1 MKKTLSLI
9 VLISLIALM
18 SACGKTPDTA
28 QSADANSAAATS
40 TSTAANATDKPPFSS
55 GSDSKESK
63 GGFFSREVVEPI
75 TIPSGTPVTV
85 RLQTGVSSATN
96 NSGDSFDAVLDAP
109 LVINGKT
116 VAPAGAP
123 VSGKVVAAKSS
134 GHLKDPGMIQL
145 ALSSITIDK
154 KAIPVSSSSVIA
166 RGGSHTKRNAA
177 IIGGST
183 GGGALI
189 GGLLGGGKGALIG
202 AGVGAAGG
210 TTGAYATGKKDVGFA
225 AERRL
230 TFRLTQAI
238 TVKS

>member
-1 MKKTLSLI
+1 MKKTLSLFI
-9 VLISLIALM
+9 LISLIALM
-18 SACGKTPDTA
+18 SACGKTPDA
-28 QSADANSAAATS
+28 SQSADANNLAATS
-40 TSTAANATDKPPFSS
+40 STTADASAKPPFSS
-55 GSDSKESK
+55 TESKESK

-75 TIPSGTPVTV
+75 TIPSGTAVTV

-116 VAPAGAP
+116 VAPAGTP
-123 VSGKVVAAKSS
+123 VTGKVVAARRS
-134 GHLKDPGMIQL
+134 GHRKDPGMIQL
-145 ALSSITIDK
+145 ALSSITLDK
-154 KAIPVSSSSVIA
+154 KSVPVSSSSVVA
-166 RGGSHTKRNAA
+166 RGSSHTKRNAA

-183 GGGALI
+183 GGGALL
-189 GGLLGGGKGALIG
+189 GGILGGGKGALIG

-210 TTGAYATGKKDVGFA
+210 TTGAYASGKKDVGFA

>member
-1 MKKTLSLI
+1 MKKTLSLFI
-9 VLISLIALM
+9 LISLIALM
-18 SACGKTPDTA
+18 SACGKTPDQA
-28 QSADANSAAATS
+28 ADAN
-40 TSTAANATDKPPFSS
+40 AANAASTTTTADASAKPPFSS
-55 GSDSKESK
+55 GSESPESK
-63 GGFFSREVVEPI
+63 GGLFSRLVAEPI

-96 NSGDSFDAVLDAP
+96 NSGDTFDAVLDAP

-154 KAIPVSSSSVIA
+154 KAIPVSSSSVVA
-166 RGGSHTKRNAA
+166 RGASHTKRNAA

-183 GGGALI
+183 GGGALL
-189 GGLLGGGKGALIG
+189 GGILGGGKGALIG

>member
-1 MKKTLSLI
+1 MKKTCSLI
-9 VLISLIALM
+9 VLFALIALM
-18 SACGKTPDTA
+18 SACSKTPDTA
-28 QSADANSAAATS
+28 ADANAASAAS
-40 TSTAANATDKPPFSS
+40 TTTADASAKPPFSS
-55 GSDSKESK
+55 ASDNKESK
-63 GGFFSREVVEPI
+63 GGFFSHEEVQPI

-116 VAPAGAP
+116 VAPAGAT
-123 VSGKVVAAKSS
+123 VTGKVVAAKSS

-154 KAIPVSSSSVIA
+154 KSVPVSSSSVVA
-166 RGGSHTKRNAA
+166 RGASHTKRNAA

-230 TFRLTQAI
+230 TFRLTQSI

>member
-1 MKKTLSLI
+1 MKKTFSTI

-18 SACGKTPDTA
+18 SACGKTPD
-28 QSADANSAAATS
+28 SAKSTDANTAT
-40 TSTAANATDKPPFSS
+40 TASTAAADSSDKPPFSNT
-55 GSDSKESK
+55 GENKESK
-63 GGFFSREVVEPI
+63 GGGFFSHVVEEPI
-75 TIPSGTPVTV
+75 VIPSGTAVTV

-109 LVINGKT
+109 LVIKGKT

-123 VSGKVVAAKSS
+123 VTGKVVAAKSS
-134 GHLKDPGMIQL
+134 GRLKDPGMIQL

-154 KAIPVSSSSVIA
+154 KAIPVSSSSVVA
-166 RGGSHTKRNAA
+166 RGASHTKRNAA

>member
-1 MKKTLSLI
+1 MKKTLSLFL
-9 VLISLIALM
+9 LISLIALM
-18 SACGKTPDTA
+18 SACGKTPDQAADTNGATA
-28 QSADANSAAATS
+28 ASTTTTADASA
-40 TSTAANATDKPPFSS
+40 KPPFSS
-55 GSDSKESK
+55 GSESAENK
-63 GGFFSREVVEPI
+63 GGLFSHLVADPI

-154 KAIPVSSSSVIA
+154 KAIPVSSSSVVA
-166 RGGSHTKRNAA
+166 RGASHTKRNAA

-183 GGGALI
+183 GGGALL